1 MELRKKAESMIA
13 EIQSEID
20 EALEFLDYEENRE
33 YIDILFVKKH
43 VLEEL
48 LDEWFNRWGIRL

>member
-48 LDEWFNRWGIRL
+48 LDE